1 MVPLSLV
8 SEIKLSGVTGVL
20 DDLIRF
26 ALPGDVWAE
35 YNEKY
40 SGIKSP
46 ITILPY
52 LNININMSSDPSIIR
67 DNFMT
72 KNTG

>member
-1 MVPLSLV
+1 MGSLM
-8 SEIKLSGVTGVL
+8 VL

-26 ALPGDVWAE
+26 ALPGDVQSTM
-35 YNEKY
+35 YNEMFG
-40 SGIKSP
+40 GIKSP

-52 LNININMSSDPSIIR
+52 RNININMSSDPSIIR